1 MHTQED
7 LLFKEDQR
15 FTQWWLWLLLMAIMV
30 IPLYGIVQQL
40 FLKEPFGNNPMP
52 NTGLIIFALGTA
64 AFLYFFWA
72 IQLRT
77 RISKNEIKVAFP
89 PFFRNKTFPLSEIES
104 AEVITYKFVGYG
116 LRISLKYGTVYN
128 IKGNKGL
135 LLTLKNKKKFMIGTQ
150 QPAMLQEVMR
160 NLLPTA
166 VTKS

>member
-1 MHTQED
+1 MLTQED

-15 FTQWWLWLLLMAIMV
+15 FTQWWLWILLMGIMA

-40 FLKEPFGNNPMP
+40 ILKEPFGDNPMP
-52 NTGLIIFALGTA
+52 NTGLIIFALGTV
-64 AFLYFFWA
+64 AFLYFFRA

-77 RISKNEIKVAFP
+77 RITKKDILVSFP
-89 PFFRNKTFPLSEIES
+89 PFFRKKTFSFADIES

-135 LLTLKNKKKFMIGTQ
+135 LITLKNKKRFMIGTQ

-160 NLLPTA
+160 NLVPSA